1 MLFRSGV
8 PTLRKYT
15 AAGDFVFER
24 HIEGPELDGVLQTL
38 PTAWPTRVVG
48 SREIPVVAP
57 TIRTA
62 VFAPDGQLWVSLVTP
77 FTYVYDAVGNKT
89 RTLQFRGANPIAA
102 DHIAFGRDGRVL
114 VAPELYVFRVN

>member
-1 MLFRSGV
+1 M
-8 PTLRKYT
+8 
-15 AAGDFVFER
+15 
-24 HIEGPELDGVLQTL
+24 
-38 PTAWPTRVVG
+38 
-48 SREIPVVAP
+48 
-57 TIRTA
+57 
-62 VFAPDGQLWVSLVTP
+62 FAPDGQLWVSLVTP